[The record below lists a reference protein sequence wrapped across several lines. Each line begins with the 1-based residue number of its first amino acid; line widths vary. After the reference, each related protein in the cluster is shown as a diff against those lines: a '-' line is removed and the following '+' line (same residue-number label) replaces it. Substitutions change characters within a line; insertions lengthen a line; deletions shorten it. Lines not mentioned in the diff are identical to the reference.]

1 MIYTQL
7 SFKDMIGWMAPEKGY
22 VIKKYSAENLY
33 RITTKGDNRIIPSQ
47 HFTMFR
53 INEIDSPQ
61 MEIYRSEDDRK
72 IYIQSLLNPSRTY
85 NKKLS
90 AVMESLKERLGKYGK
105 ELMEFLDYKYND
117 QKDHVEYRDFYLVVG
132 MELPFLTPILFMNYG
147 PSDQVYI
154 GSLTEPYGLPCN
166 LRDEDA
172 DDNDHWSFVR
182 ENPTEEEF
190 DDCYFIRSLKNK
202 TYMNEKIHMLRRDED
217 YDKEIFF
224 DLEIKKSLK
233 FVRVNTKE

>member
-7 SFKDMIGWMAPEKGY
+7 SFKDMIGWMCPEKGFI
-22 VIKKYSAENLY
+22 IKEYSAENLY

-47 HFTMFR
+47 HFTMFK
-53 INEIDSPQ
+53 INDIDSPE
-61 MEIYRSEDDRK
+61 MEIYRSEDGRK

-85 NKKLS
+85 NKKMG
-90 AVMESLKERLGKYGK
+90 AVMESIKERLGKYGK

-117 QKDHVEYRDFYLVVG
+117 QTDHVEYKNFHLVVG
-132 MELPFLTPILFMNYG
+132 MELPFLTPMLFMNYG

-154 GSLTEPYGLPCN
+154 GSLSEPYGLPCN

-190 DDCYFIRSLKNK
+190 DDC
-202 TYMNEKIHMLRRDED
+202 
-217 YDKEIFF
+217 
-224 DLEIKKSLK
+224 
-233 FVRVNTKE
+233 